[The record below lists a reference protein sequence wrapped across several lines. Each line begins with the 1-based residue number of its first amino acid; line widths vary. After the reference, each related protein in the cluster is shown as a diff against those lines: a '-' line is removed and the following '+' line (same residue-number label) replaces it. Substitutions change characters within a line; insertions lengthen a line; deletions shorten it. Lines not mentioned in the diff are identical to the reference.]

1 MAIEIFRGVEWIVSF
16 RDIKCENRRV
26 KSGLIPMAKF
36 HGFSEFLAIDA
47 DLPGQQAIRIDFRFA
62 KLVYSCFV
70 AAWQSI
76 KRETAVLVEPDEVIV
91 ALGGSF
97 RLCVERVGHVL
108 YEKGAIVLKVRPQIA
123 RQR

>member
-16 RDIKCENRRV
+16 RDIKCQNRRV

-36 HGFSEFLAIDA
+36 HGFGELLAIDA

-70 AAWQSI
+70 SREAAH
-76 KRETAVLVEPDEVIV
+76 RT
-91 ALGGSF
+91 GS
-97 RLCVERVGHVL
+97 
-108 YEKGAIVLKVRPQIA
+108 VRTYRA
-123 RQR
+123 G